1 MMNQIIAIVG
11 PTGVGKT
18 KLSLILAK
26 YLNAEVISCDS
37 MQFYKG
43 LDIGTAKI
51 KKSEREG
58 IKHHLIDILNPDEE
72 FSVAKYQEIVRNKI
86 TELTNK
92 NIPIVLVG
100 GSGLYI
106 SSVLYDYRFI
116 GNKHSKEIEERYKD
130 YSLQD
135 LANLLKEFSPKA
147 ALNTDLKN
155 RRRVLR
161 ALEKID
167 SDFDNSGKFLYY
179 KDAKIIALDM
189 NRCLLYKRIDLRV
202 EDMFL
207 EGLEQEVSNLYKK
220 YPKAQSMQAIGYK
233 ELFKYFDGK
242 ITLLEAKIEIKKNS
256 RRYAKRQLTWFRNK
270 MDCVWFQVD
279 PNNFDKTVEEVIRY
293 IKKK

>member
-1 MMNQIIAIVG
+1 MNQIIAIVG

-26 YLNAEVISCDS
+26 HLNAEIISCDS

-51 KKSEREG
+51 KESKREG

-72 FSVAKYQEIVRNKI
+72 FSVANYQKIVRNKI
-86 TELTNK
+86 TELSNK
-92 NIPIVLVG
+92 NIILVG

-135 LANLLKEFSPKA
+135 LANLLKEFSPKL

-167 SDFDNSGKFLYY
+167 TDFENSGKYLYY

-189 NRCLLYKRIDLRV
+189 NRNLLYKRIDSRV
-202 EDMFL
+202 EDMFN
-207 EGLEQEVSNLYKK
+207 EGLEQEVSSLYKN

-242 ITLLEAKIEIKKNS
+242 ITLLEAKFEIKKNS

-270 MDCVWFQVD
+270 MNCTWFQVD
-279 PNNFDKTVEEVIRY
+279 PNNFDKTVEEVKKY